1 MCQRKTWRTLA
12 LALMVSAG
20 FLFGARST
28 NTARANDAPPIDE
41 NVELENAKKLF
52 RGGEFDQSITILE
65 RLISTSTLA
74 QIQRIQ
80 ALEYLAFCNVAKD
93 NYDRVQTCF
102 ADILPI
108 RPDYEPPE
116 SFRSHPGLMESY
128 MKARKKIVGD
138 VKVSAVSGDIKT
150 VAVLDFDNNS
160 IDDAERLANLGKGLA
175 DILITDLG
183 MLKKLKVVERERLQF
198 ILQEIALGDTT
209 GGGKQP
215 IDPEYAVRLG
225 KLMGAQSVLI
235 GSFMKIDKK
244 LRLDTRLVKTETSE
258 ILKTD
263 FVMGKQDAV
272 LELASKLAL
281 KVAQNL
287 DVAINQA
294 ERKNLERLQNKEV
307 PLEAWMVYAEALN
320 RLDRERYTDARKLLE
335 KALAIAPAFEAANQ
349 KMSVL
354 KAFGK

>member
-1 MCQRKTWRTLA
+1 MCQRKTWRIST
-12 LALMVSAG
+12 LALMVIAV
-20 FLFGARST
+20 FLLAPRST
-28 NTARANDAPPIDE
+28 STATANDLLPSDE

-52 RGGEFDQSITILE
+52 RDGEFDQSITILE

-74 QIQRIQ
+74 QIQRVQ

-93 NYDRVQTCF
+93 KYDRVQTCF

-138 VKVSAVSGDIKT
+138 VKISAASGDIKT

-183 MLKKLKVVERERLQF
+183 TLKKLKVVERERLQF

-209 GGGKQP
+209 GGKQR
-215 IDPEYAVRLG
+215 IDQEYAVRLG

-244 LRLDTRLVKTETSE
+244 LRIDTRLVKTETSE

-263 FVMGKQDAV
+263 FVTGDQDAV
-272 LELASKLAL
+272 LELASQLAL

-287 DVAINQA
+287 DVVINQA
-294 ERKNLERLQNKEV
+294 EKKNLERMQKKEV
-307 PLEAWMVYAEALN
+307 PLEAWMVYAESLN
-320 RLDRERYTDARKLLE
+320 MLDSERYTDARKLLE
-335 KALAIAPAFEAANQ
+335 KALAIAPDFEAANQ
-349 KMSVL
+349 KMNVL
-354 KAFGK
+354 KTFGKG